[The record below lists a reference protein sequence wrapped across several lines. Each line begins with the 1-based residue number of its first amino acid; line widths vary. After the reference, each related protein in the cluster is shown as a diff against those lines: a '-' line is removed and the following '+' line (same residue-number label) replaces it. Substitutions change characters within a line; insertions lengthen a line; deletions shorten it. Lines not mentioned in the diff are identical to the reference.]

1 MDQHHY
7 LGNAYLVGETLRYV
21 TERQGRWLALLGW
34 FSAIAPSRPRV
45 VLTHG
50 ENEPREMLAQK
61 IQQQFKLKA
70 QLPALNEVIEL

>member
-34 FSAIAPSRPRV
+34 FSAFYHLRLRERHLDRSTAPGRSR
-45 VLTHG
+45 
-50 ENEPREMLAQK
+50 
-61 IQQQFKLKA
+61 
-70 QLPALNEVIEL
+70 LPLLV